1 MPDSYK
7 YSNQI
12 WCFYICFTYLFN
24 TDMAIFKNE
33 DQREIEVLDRLEK
46 QLVKR
51 EKRERLLHILVAG
64 LSLFSVAAFIAGHC
78 YSKRK

>member
-1 MPDSYK
+1 
-7 YSNQI
+7 
-12 WCFYICFTYLFN
+12 
-24 TDMAIFKNE
+24 MAIFKNE